1 MGEVEDLAALDR
13 DQEVADLETGL
24 GRRGTDLDPL
34 YLEEKMRDEL
44 HVT

>member
-13 DQEVADLETGL
+13 DQEVADLQPGL
-24 GRRGTDLDPL
+24 GGRGTDLNPL
-34 YLEEKMRDEL
+34 HLEGKMRDEL